1 LPNSDN
7 PARCRAPLP
16 AKGEHSHVRV
26 AFARIEA
33 RRSFMRD
40 KLGVDVKRS
49 ILPLS
54 ATPLCLPPFWLRPE
68 LLLVSE

>member
-1 LPNSDN
+1 MY
-7 PARCRAPLP
+7 PA
-16 AKGEHSHVRV
+16 

-33 RRSFMRD
+33 RPSFMRD
-40 KLGVDVKRS
+40 MLGVDVKPS

-68 LLLVSE
+68 QLLVSE